1 MAKPV
6 FTVMN
11 FSIHEPEAPGTGG
24 PEGGGDAEG
33 VLQLGVVEGAAVG
46 ALPVRPLV
54 LPPHR
59 LGHLAAAAPQLDGGV
74 GGGVGRRHARG
85 GGRDQ
90 HRPEHWPW

>member
-1 MAKPV
+1 
-6 FTVMN
+6 MN
-11 FSIHEPEAPGTGG
+11 FEIVISVYHEPEAPGAGG

-59 LGHLAAAAPQLDGGV
+59 LGHLAAAAPQLDGGGV
-74 GGGVGRRHARG
+74 GGGVGRRHARR